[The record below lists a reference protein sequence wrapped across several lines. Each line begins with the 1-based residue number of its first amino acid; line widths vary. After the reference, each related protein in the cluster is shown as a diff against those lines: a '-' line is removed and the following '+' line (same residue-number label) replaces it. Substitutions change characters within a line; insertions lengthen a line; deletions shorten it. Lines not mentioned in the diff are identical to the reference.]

1 MRPLTAAA
9 LLLGVLP
16 WQLIAAA
23 DLTPR
28 LSITPLVGYRIG
40 GEIEG
45 EDAAEAGSQDVELEN
60 ASLFGL
66 VIKLPAEKLQSGDC
80 TEWELYV
87 SRQTVGID
95 RVPDGVDP
103 DLEMDITHVL
113 VGGTYIGPG
122 ERVRPFLGAGIGA
135 AHLSPDAG
143 DYESDTVL
151 AFGRGVGLHL
161 FPERRIGGRIETRV
175 LGAVTD
181 SDSDIFCASGQSGSG
196 CLYRGSGNVLWQW
209 ELTAGLSVRF

>member
-1 MRPLTAAA
+1 MRPSTIA
-9 LLLGVLP
+9 LLLVALP
-16 WQLIAAA
+16 WPALAA
-23 DLTPR
+23 DAFTPR
-28 LSITPLVGYRIG
+28 VSITPLVGYRIG

-45 EDAAEAGSQDVELEN
+45 QDTGDSGSRDVELEN
-60 ASLFGL
+60 ASLYGL
-66 VIKLPAEKLQSGDC
+66 VINLPAEKLRSGDY

-95 RVPDGVDP
+95 RAPEGVDP
-103 DLEMDITHVL
+103 DLEVEITHVL
-113 VGGTYIGPG
+113 LGGTYVGPG

-135 AHLSPDAG
+135 AHLSPDAD
-143 DYESDTVL
+143 DYESDTVF
-151 AFGRGVGLHL
+151 AFGLGVGLHL

-181 SDSDIFCASGQSGSG
+181 SNSDIFCASGPSAAG
-196 CLYRGSGNVLWQW
+196 CVYRGSGNVLWQW